1 MPELAEV
8 EPQTTAGFVSRSRSK
23 YKDKIEKDE
32 QELKELMEGKT
43 EEAPP
48 AEETEAKPEEVLND
62 EEKSFKTRYGDL
74 RRHSQQKEKE
84 YAEKIKKLEEK
95 LGQTEHLVPPK
106 SDEDIAAWV
115 EKYPDVA
122 GIVETI
128 ADKRAKQMFDKA
140 NIQIEELTKA
150 RSEATR
156 SQAENEIREQ
166 HKDFDK
172 LRNSEEFHNWVEE
185 QPKWIQEALY
195 KNTDDP
201 ASVIRVLDLYKVD
214 NGLTPSDKKNKR
226 KAAASLVNKGSKTQV
241 DAEELADTIKESD
254 IEKMSDKE
262 YAANIDKINVARRS
276 GKIIYDLSGNRR

>member
-8 EPQTTAGFVSRSRSK
+8 EPQKTAGFVSRSRSK

-32 QELKELMEGKT
+32 QELKELMENKT
-43 EEAPP
+43 KETPP
-48 AEETEAKPEEVLND
+48 VEETEAKPEETLSD

-84 YAEKIKKLEEK
+84 YNEKIKALEEQ

-150 RSEATR
+150 KSEATR
-156 SQAENEIREQ
+156 SRAENEIREH
-166 HKDFDK
+166 HKDFDT
-172 LRNSEEFHNWVEE
+172 LRNSDGFHNWVEV
-185 QPKWIQEALY
+185 QPKWVQNALY
-195 KNTDDP
+195 ENTDDA
-201 ASVIRVLDLYKVD
+201 ASVVRVLDLYKID

-226 KAAASLVNKGSKTQV
+226 KAAASLVNKGSKPQV
-241 DAEELADTIKESD
+241 DAAALAGIIKESD
-254 IEKMSDKE
+254 IEKMSDRE
-262 YAANIDKINVARRS
+262 YAANVDKINSARRS
-276 GKIIYDLSGNRR
+276 GKIDYDLSGNRR

>member
-8 EPQTTAGFVSRSRSK
+8 TPQATAGFVSRSRSK

-32 QELKELMEGKT
+32 QELKELMDNKT
-43 EEAPP
+43 EETPP
-48 AEETEAKPEEVLND
+48 VEETEAKPEETLSD
-62 EEKSFKTRYGDL
+62 EEKSFKVRYGDL
-74 RRHSQQKEKE
+74 RRHSQQKDKE
-84 YAEKIKKLEEK
+84 LNEKIKALEEK

-106 SDEDIAAWV
+106 SEEDIAAWV
-115 EKYPDVA
+115 AKYPDVA

-150 RSEATR
+150 KSEATR
-156 SQAENEIREQ
+156 SRAENEIREQ

-185 QPKWIQEALY
+185 QPKWVQNALY
-195 KNTDDP
+195 ENTDDP
-201 ASVIRVLDLYKVD
+201 ASVVRVLDLYKID

-226 KAAASLVNKGSKTQV
+226 KAAASTVTKRSKTEIDV
-241 DAEELADTIKESD
+241 EDANNTISES
-254 IEKMSDKE
+254 EVAKMSTTEFEERSDE
-262 YAANIDKINVARRS
+262 INKAIRS
-276 GKIIYDLSGNRR
+276 GKFVYDISGNAR